1 MASVSPNTSLRC
13 GASRTGVG
21 VGYVAAGIFPE
32 TTPIHQVVG
41 ATFVYLGA
49 ALAFLGTGFLLRG
62 ERAWQG
68 WAVYSL
74 IASRATVVLVAI
86 TFYTFSP
93 STPPSARLG
102 GTRAGVQVSAGSSA
116 RDAQKRLTYLDVRG
130 ELMSCRLFGFC
141 FSLS

>member
-13 GASRTGVG
+13 RASRTGVG
-21 VGYVAAGIFPE
+21 VGYVVAGIFPE

-41 ATFVYLGA
+41 ATFVYLDA
-49 ALAFLGTGFLLRG
+49 ALAFLVIGFLLRG

-68 WAVYSL
+68 WAVSSL
-74 IASRATVVLVAI
+74 IASRTTMVLVAI

-93 STPPSARLG
+93 STPPSATGRDSRRRSTICQLERTRRAETSNILG
-102 GTRAGVQVSAGSSA
+102 
-116 RDAQKRLTYLDVRG
+116 VRG

-141 FSLS
+141 FSLA